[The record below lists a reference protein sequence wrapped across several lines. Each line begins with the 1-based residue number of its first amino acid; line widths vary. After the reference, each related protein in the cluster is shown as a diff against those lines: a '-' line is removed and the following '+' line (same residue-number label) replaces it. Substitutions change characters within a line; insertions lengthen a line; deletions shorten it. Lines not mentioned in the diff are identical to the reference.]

1 MGTGHQGHT
10 IIGHVYQTC
19 TESHYAT
26 REYGPLAGDSPDISD
41 TDYGFDTCDG
51 TGHDTDLCR
60 LCGGDHDRIDP
71 ETTPCEPGEE
81 YGLSTIRATV
91 WDEYVATF
99 RRPLPTHSGEEIH
112 IRGQMFAYL
121 RVLYLIDRPVGMSQ
135 DNYAELIG
143 EAAMDQVQVEWVRL
157 NFNTGHARYPE

>member
-1 MGTGHQGHT
+1 M
-10 IIGHVYQTC
+10 
-19 TESHYAT
+19 EP
-26 REYGPLAGDSPDISD
+26 EYDNDPCPQ
-41 TDYGFDTCDG
+41 
-51 TGHDTDLCR
+51 
-60 LCGGDHDRIDP
+60 CGGDHDRIDP

-91 WDEYVATF
+91 WDEYVDTF
-99 RRPLPTHSGEEIH
+99 RRISHRIAVTHSREEIH
-112 IRGQMFAYL
+112 VRGQRVAYQ